1 MKIPTS
7 SNENYINY
15 IVLNNDTLYSIAK
28 KYNVS
33 IDTIKSLNNLY
44 TNLIIPGQ
52 VLKIPTSSSEN
63 YIEYT
68 VKNNDTLYSIAKRYN
83 TTVNNIKLLNNL
95 TSNFLSVGMLLKIPV

>member
-1 MKIPTS
+1 MKTPTS

>member
-1 MKIPTS
+1 MKTPTS

-15 IVLNNDTLYSIAK
+15 IVLNNDTRYSIAK

-83 TTVNNIKLLNNL
+83 TTVNNIKLLKNL